1 MNYSKAIFLISD
13 KARAVAV
20 TYEEGEEAPRT
31 LFKTLDPT
39 IAVNHFV
46 VVQTGTRHGMTV
58 CKVVEVDV
66 DIDVDD
72 GEEIKWVVGLVE
84 TADFDRFVGQE
95 NDAIERIKKAEKRN
109 KREELAK
116 KLLADA
122 EGLKEL
128 PIYSK
133 TE

>member
-13 KARAVAV
+13 KVRAVAV
-20 TYEEGEEAPRT
+20 TYEEGDKAPQT
-31 LFKTLDPT
+31 LFKTLNPD
-39 IAVNHFV
+39 IKVDDFV
-46 VVQTGTRHGMTV
+46 VVETGTRHHMTV

-66 DIDVDD
+66 DLDVDD
-72 GEEIKWVVGLVE
+72 DVEIKWIIGTVQ
-84 TADFDRFVGQE
+84 TADFDSLVQQE
-95 NDAIERIKKAEKRN
+95 RDAIAKIKSAEKRR

-116 KLLADA
+116 SLLADA

-133 TE
+133 PE